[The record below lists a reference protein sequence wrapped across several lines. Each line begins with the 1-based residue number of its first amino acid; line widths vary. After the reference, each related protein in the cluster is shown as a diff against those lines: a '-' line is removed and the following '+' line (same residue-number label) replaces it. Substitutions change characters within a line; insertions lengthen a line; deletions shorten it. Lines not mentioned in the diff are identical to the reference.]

1 MITLNEGI
9 DTARLIEQVIIPAG
23 YHCALGG
30 SVLHKGASNKDL
42 DIFIYPRNGK
52 KLNPAL
58 VRQKLLI
65 AGFDLKKESSLS
77 EYIYDSKT
85 IEVWSYCGQ
94 RIDIFFVQ

>member
-9 DTARLIEQVIIPAG
+9 DIARLIEKAIIPAG

-30 SVLHKGASNKDL
+30 SVLHRGESSKDL
-42 DIFIYPRNGK
+42 DIFIYPHNGK
-52 KLNPAL
+52 RLNPAL

-65 AGFDLKKESSLS
+65 AGFNLEKEFSTSANS
-77 EYIYDSKT
+77 HDSKT